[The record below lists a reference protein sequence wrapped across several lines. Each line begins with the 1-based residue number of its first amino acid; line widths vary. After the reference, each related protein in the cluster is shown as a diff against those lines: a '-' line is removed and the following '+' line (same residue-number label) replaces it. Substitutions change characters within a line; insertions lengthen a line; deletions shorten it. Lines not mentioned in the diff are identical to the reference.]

1 MQNFFDINNIFF
13 TIYGYPMSYLE
24 FFGTLLNIWCVWLV
38 AKKNIWNWPI
48 GIIATVLF
56 LVLFYQIRLYADFFE
71 QIYFLIT
78 GFLGWW
84 IWKGGT
90 KEEGNVSKISIC
102 SKRERF
108 FYLLVIVGM
117 TLIVG
122 HLMKNIHL
130 ILPAYFPEPAS
141 WVYVDTFTTVVS
153 FVATY
158 LLIVKK
164 VEAWILWILVDIIGI
179 WLYFVKEVRFISF
192 LYLIFLV
199 LATKGLID
207 WYKTWKK
214 LSENIS

>member
-1 MQNFFDINNIFF
+1 MQNIFDINNIFF

-24 FFGTLLNIWCVWLV
+24 FFGTIFNIWCVWLV

-84 IWKGGT
+84 IWKRET
-90 KEEGNVSKISIC
+90 NEKEIKISIC
-102 SKRERF
+102 SDKERF
-108 FYLLVIVGM
+108 FYLVVIVSM
-117 TLIVG
+117 TLLFG
-122 HLMKNIHL
+122 YLMANIHIL
-130 ILPAYFPEPAS
+130 LPAFFPEPAS
-141 WVYVDTFTTVVS
+141 WVYIDTFTTIVS

-158 LLIVKK
+158 LLIAKK

-192 LYLIFLV
+192 LYLIFLI
-199 LATKGLID
+199 LATKGLMS

-214 LSENIS
+214 LPENIS

>member
-90 KEEGNVSKISIC
+90 KEEGNVLKISIC

-117 TLIVG
+117 TLILG

-164 VEAWILWILVDIIGI
+164 VEAWILWIVVDVIGI

-214 LSENIS
+214 LPENIS